1 MPIPSF
7 NSDGVLPPFIGRTG
21 PPEWLSPYRTTAV
34 EVVRILGTTATR
46 QTILKGWFDHR
57 AALRAMGF
65 DRGFQWLVGSFV
77 EDKEPKDLDTVG
89 FLFRPPGIDDE
100 KMLADLMQANG
111 HVFDRAQVKATHS
124 VDFMPVDLNGAPDA
138 LINDIGYW
146 LNLFS
151 HRRQDSLWKGFLQI
165 TLEDEAEDKAALA
178 LLDATRVEQ
187 KDGGMP

>member
-7 NSDGVLPPFIGRTG
+7 TSEGVLPPFVGRAG

-34 EVVRILGTTATR
+34 EVVRMLGTTPKR
-46 QTILKGWFDHR
+46 QAILKGWLWHR
-57 AALRAMGF
+57 AALRTIGF

-77 EDKEPKDLDTVG
+77 EDKEPNDLDTVA

-100 KMLADLMQANG
+100 KMLTDLMQANG
-111 HVFDRAQVKATHS
+111 DVFDRAQVRKTHS
-124 VDFMPVDLNGAPDA
+124 VDFMSVDLNGAPEV
-138 LINDIGYW
+138 LINDVGYW

-151 HRRQDSLWKGFLQI
+151 HRRQDSLWKGLLQI

-178 LLDATRVEQ
+178 FLDAAKTVQ
-187 KDGGMP
+187 KDGGTP